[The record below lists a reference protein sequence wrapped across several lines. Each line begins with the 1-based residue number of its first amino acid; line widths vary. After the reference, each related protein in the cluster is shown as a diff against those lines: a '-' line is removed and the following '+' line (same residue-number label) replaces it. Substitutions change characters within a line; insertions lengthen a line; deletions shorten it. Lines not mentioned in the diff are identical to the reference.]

1 MSILTCSSNK
11 GISLVEV
18 MIATFLLAVGILAL
32 LAMQPMAWKTAG
44 KSNLLGTAAGILH
57 RELTNNEL
65 DIMRL
70 KSTDPLPNDG
80 PITTTAYASGE
91 AAPQTDDTAFT
102 VDTTRT
108 DNGDGSCTVMVVVTA
123 PDSKTIIAESIIATR
138 QQPFSP

>member
-11 GISLVEV
+11 GISLIEV

-32 LAMQPMAWKTAG
+32 LAMQPMSWKTAG

-57 RELTNNEL
+57 QELTNNEL

-70 KSTDPLPNDG
+70 TSLQTPATGTSST
-80 PITTTAYASGE
+80 IVYASGE

-102 VDTTRT
+102 VQTTIT
-108 DNGDGSCTVMVVVTA
+108 DNLDDSWTVAVKVTA
-123 PDSKTIIAESIIATR
+123 PDNKTIIKESIIATR